1 MSLDLLSMLGCPST
15 ATAPQ
20 DGQAVDEAGVATGE
34 GGALFASLLASVT
47 QPAQT
52 NATAAGQTATGDSG
66 NGEAEIANTQPK
78 TTSPQVAVLPSQRGP
93 VVALAVDAGAVEQT
107 TVGNLVPCSV
117 GLEGAQ
123 RDGSASGAVNPANGT
138 PDSMAATG
146 EWASKL
152 GEGTM
157 MTRQNN
163 LAPGFDAP
171 APGLDT
177 KTLGIDAKAPMLD
190 ARAQALDTR
199 TPALDTRTPVLD
211 ARTPVLDTKTPVLD
225 AKAPMFD
232 DLASHEGSRARRSST
247 TLTASPVRTGV
258 VDLANSS
265 HQNSA
270 SIDRDDAEATGAK
283 TTTKPGTS
291 AESAPKGLAAVK
303 AGDEQQ
309 SLTPR
314 ATRQQDLP
322 RNDES
327 VKPVGMPADGASIPD
342 EAGRPAT
349 DVTVAANQSAQHEG
363 SEAQQQATPVDSPA
377 VTESTAASQTLDT
390 SATVAG
396 TVNTARAV
404 MATQDANQTA
414 TPSHT
419 PVDPSRIQAQVAR
432 ALAAQG
438 AFTGGDETVS
448 LKLNPEHLGRVDV
461 KLVANGNRLEVVF
474 TAETAEAEMALREG
488 ARDLARTLGVRA
500 DGRWQHVDV
509 KVTESAQSK
518 SGQDESG
525 QDDQDEERQ
534 QRDQRRDSN
543 QQDSRRQH
551 RREA

>member
-34 GGALFASLLASVT
+34 SGALFASLLASVA

-52 NATAAGQTATGDSG
+52 SATMAGQAATGDSG
-66 NGEAEIANTQPK
+66 NGETEPSSDQTK

-93 VVALAVDAGAVEQT
+93 VVVLAVDAGAVEQT
-107 TVGNLVPCSV
+107 AGGALVPGNV
-117 GLEGAQ
+117 GLEDAQ

-138 PDSMAATG
+138 SNSMAATG

-157 MTRQNN
+157 MTRQNI
-163 LAPGFDAP
+163 LAPGFEAP

-177 KTLGIDAKAPMLD
+177 KTPGINTK
-190 ARAQALDTR
+190 
-199 TPALDTRTPVLD
+199 TPE
-211 ARTPVLDTKTPVLD
+211 LDTKTPVLD
-225 AKAPMFD
+225 ARAPMLD
-232 DLASHEGSRARRSST
+232 ALASHEGSRARRSAT
-247 TLTASPVRTGV
+247 TPTASTVRTGV
-258 VDLANSS
+258 ADLADSS

-270 SIDRDDAEATGAK
+270 AIDRDDAETTGARA
-283 TTTKPGTS
+283 TTKPGTS
-291 AESAPKGLAAVK
+291 ADSVAKGLAAVQ
-303 AGDEQQ
+303 AGEEQQ
-309 SLTPR
+309 SPSFR
-314 ATRQQDLP
+314 AARQQNP
-322 RNDES
+322 RHNDES
-327 VKPVGMPADGASIPD
+327 VKPVSVPTEGASFAD
-342 EAGRPAT
+342 EAARPAT
-349 DVTVAANQSAQHEG
+349 DVTVAADQLTKLEG
-363 SEAQQQATPVDSPA
+363 ADVQQQATPVESPA

-404 MATQDANQTA
+404 MATQDANQAA
-414 TPSHT
+414 TPGHT
-419 PVDPSRIQAQVAR
+419 PVDPSRIQAQVTR

-438 AFTGGDETVS
+438 ALTGGDETVS

-518 SGQDESG
+518 SGQDQTE
-525 QDDQDEERQ
+525 QDDQDDERQ

-551 RREA
+551 RRES